1 MKIQRGQ
8 LKALI
13 KECLVEILQD
23 GLGSVVADVSHKS
36 VAPQVT
42 LPSNTQ
48 RDVLEARRLRQHR
61 QSVQKAYDPLLDRP
75 VTAGYVQSQAMKE
88 AIKRESGGNSLMA
101 EIFADTAAS
110 TLPTMLQHDRIG
122 GGGPAP
128 LAQSEQ
134 FNGTPE
140 QVFGEEAAARWEK
153 LAFMESSSNK
163 LA

>member
-1 MKIQRGQ
+1 MKIQREQ

-13 KECLVEILQD
+13 KECLIEILHD
-23 GLGSVVADVSHKS
+23 GLGSVTTS
-36 VAPQVT
+36 VANKSTSQVT
-42 LPSNTQ
+42 LPSNNTQ

-61 QSVQKAYDPLLDRP
+61 QSVQKAFDPLLDRP
-75 VTAGYVQSQAMKE
+75 VASGYVQSQAMKE
-88 AIKRESGGNSLMA
+88 AIKREAGGNSLMA

-110 TLPTMLQHDRIG
+110 TLPTMLQHDR

-140 QVFGEEAAARWEK
+140 QVFGEETAARWEK